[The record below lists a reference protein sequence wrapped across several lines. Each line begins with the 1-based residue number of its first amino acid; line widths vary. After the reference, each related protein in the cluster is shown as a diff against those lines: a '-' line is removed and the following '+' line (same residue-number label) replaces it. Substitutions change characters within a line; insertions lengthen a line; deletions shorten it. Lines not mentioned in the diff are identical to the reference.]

1 MELGAQR
8 WRLDRNRLI
17 RVTRAAPAI
26 LFSPRDSLRSCPPR
40 VLAVA
45 REPHL
50 HCDPSAAHN
59 VQHLVHVLD
68 ACYQRRIGS
77 GRGEPLEV
85 YVCGFRRS
93 VRSWVGPGGF
103 ACVEM
108 RLEWERVPSAV
119 DTRAVVSGV
128 VVSRVV
134 VSCVRQRP
142 IRELESDQRIHG
154 RSTNGWRRVPQMGGD
169 EFHKWVAM
177 KPLLSGRGGGPR
189 FLPLLPLLRP
199 FHLRR
204 RPGDGPRTVA
214 RASPPARGARPGAPS
229 HRSRRRSQF
238 RRRCNRLRAAVSN
251 GGRRDYVT

>member
-169 EFHKWVAM
+169 ETA
-177 KPLLSGRGGGPR
+177 PLRA
-189 FLPLLPLLRP
+189 
-199 FHLRR
+199 RR
-204 RPGDGPRTVA
+204 RPTVSSA
-214 RASPPARGARPGAPS
+214 TPVTSAVSPAEKT
-229 HRSRRRSQF
+229 RRRPTDGCTRKPAST
-238 RRRCNRLRAAVSN
+238 RCPPWRAVPSISSAIPVSAPMQSSPCC
-251 GGRRDYVT
+251 RQ